1 MKYQLLHNC
10 TPEAFLLLSLKSF
23 LSNRESWLKIST
35 GPNQCGCFYDV
46 KSNRQW
52 SSSHDWSYG
61 RRNWTQQK
69 GWEDEVKFQRSV
81 ILCTVE
87 PVTHWCS
94 SGLWPHGHSH
104 CKSHLQLLKLWLKYA
119 SAYAFCSR
127 YEHTGI
133 PPKDDE
139 AQDDV
144 CHSLCGSSAREFSQQ
159 QCD

>member
-23 LSNRESWLKIST
+23 LSNRESWLKITTVLISVAVSMMSRAIDSDHPLMT
-35 GPNQCGCFYDV
+35 GAMEGGIGH
-46 KSNRQW
+46 NRKVERMRLSFRDHRCAVYCW
-52 SSSHDWSYG
+52 TSHS
-61 RRNWTQQK
+61 
-69 GWEDEVKFQRSV
+69 
-81 ILCTVE
+81 
-87 PVTHWCS
+87 WCS
-94 SGLWPHGHSH
+94 SGLWPHGRSH
-104 CKSHLQLLKLWLKYA
+104 CRSHLQLLKLWLKYT
-119 SAYAFCSR
+119 SAYAFCSW

-144 CHSLCGSSAREFSQQ
+144 CHPLCGSSAREFSQQ